1 MKMIVMIAL
10 AMMIAAPMA
19 QATYF
24 LHEDFEN
31 YQGGWTH
38 SGYNSLW
45 HIEDYRS
52 NSGEWCAAYN
62 QRPATGAPP
71 NYDIGMSFGTMM
83 TPVMDLSSATEVHFQ
98 FASWLQTENAP
109 NEFDVAHVG
118 YSTAPIF
125 GWHYLPPDIQTFE
138 QGQWNL
144 LGADLTSV
152 LAGEAHAQIC
162 FTFDTVDNMFNTYE
176 GWYVDDVMVHDG
188 NGTPPPIPEPS
199 TLLLLG
205 SGLIGLG
212 AVTRRRFRK

>member
-1 MKMIVMIAL
+1 MKTIVMIVL
-10 AMMIAAPMA
+10 AIMVAAPLA

-31 YQGGWTH
+31 YQDDWTH
-38 SGYNSLW
+38 YGYNSLW
-45 HIEDYRS
+45 HIEDYRAY
-52 NSGEWCAAYN
+52 SGDWCAAYN

-71 NYDIGMSFGTMM
+71 NYDVGWSWGRMM
-83 TPVMDLSSATEVHFQ
+83 TPVMDLSSASEVYFE
-98 FASWLQTENAP
+98 FASWLETENMP
-109 NEFDVAHVG
+109 EQFDVAHVG

-125 GWHYLPPDIQTFE
+125 GWNYLAPDIQTFD
-138 QGQWNL
+138 QGEWNIL
-144 LGADLTSV
+144 TADLTPH

-162 FTFDTVDNMFNTYE
+162 FTFDSVDESFNDYE
-176 GWYVDDVMVHDG
+176 GWYVDDVMVYDNG
-188 NGTPPPIPEPS
+188 GTPPVPEPS